1 MVWEK
6 NIIVSKTSDP
16 NFCRAEILH
25 RIQDWNDYIQ
35 TCTQQRSNIANTCS
49 SNKSSSIYSK
59 WSVGQ
64 KKNGLEKKYCNE
76 HEWPKI
82 LSGGNFPSSVQD
94 WNFHI
99 QTCTQGTCNTADTC
113 SSNMSFSIYSKW
125 SVSQK
130 KNALGK
136 KYCNEHEWP
145 KIFSGQNFTSS
156 VQDWNYYIQTCTQRI
171 CNIADT
177 CSPNMSFSIYSKWS
191 VSQKKNALGKKYYCI
206 ENKWPKILSSRNLHR
221 VFKIE
226 IITFKPVHT
235 GHAR

>member
-1 MVWEK
+1 M
-6 NIIVSKTSDP
+6 NTSDP
-16 NFCRAEILH
+16 KFCRAEILH
-25 RIQDWNDYIQ
+25 RVSKIEIFTFKPVHMGHAIQRTRALPTWVFLF
-35 TCTQQRSNIANTCS
+35 IA
-49 SNKSSSIYSK
+49 
-59 WSVGQ
+59 
-64 KKNGLEKKYCNE
+64 
-76 HEWPKI
+76 
-82 LSGGNFPSSVQD
+82 
-94 WNFHI
+94 
-99 QTCTQGTCNTADTC
+99 
-113 SSNMSFSIYSKW
+113 KW

-177 CSPNMSFSIYSKWS
+177 CSPNMNFSIYSKWS

>member
-1 MVWEK
+1 M
-6 NIIVSKTSDP
+6 TQ
-16 NFCRAEILH
+16 NFVGRKF
-25 RIQDWNDYIQ
+25 YIE
-35 TCTQQRSNIANTCS
+35 CSRLKFSHSNLYTRDMQ
-49 SNKSSSIYSK
+49 YSGH
-59 WSVGQ
+59 V
-64 KKNGLEKKYCNE
+64 L
-76 HEWPKI
+76 
-82 LSGGNFPSSVQD
+82 
-94 WNFHI
+94 
-99 QTCTQGTCNTADTC
+99 

-145 KIFSGQNFTSS
+145 K
-156 VQDWNYYIQTCTQRI
+156 DWNYYIQTCTQRI

-235 GHAR
+235 GHVR